1 MTTRS
6 LFALLFIVAA
16 ALLQPAFGDF
26 LTFHSDPQRTGNVS
40 GSGPEVSDLL
50 WSEKVTANGYIGGG
64 TVISDGWVYVASW
77 PDMSYKGEQGV
88 GSFDAVNGS
97 LLWLNPIGGK
107 GGASTPALKDGR
119 IYVGSF
125 SGDLYCIDALTGE
138 TVWNRTLET
147 DPQWWGIASSP
158 LAVDNGILV
167 TTFSLGALHLL
178 DHQGEE
184 VWNISTGRIDPYTS
198 PAYSEG
204 RAYFAG
210 GDPALY
216 CVDVSSGLPLWKL
229 STDAPITS
237 SPSVAHGS
245 VFFAT
250 SDSILAANAAT
261 GDLLWQEPMN
271 GTTSSPAVSFGR
283 VYVGTDDSSLNC
295 YDGSSGALL
304 WRAETNGP
312 VATSPIVAGG
322 LVYFGTQIGDGIIYA
337 LDAVNGSTVWSYD
350 VGEYV
355 MSSPAVSDGVL
366 FIGADDG
373 RVRAF
378 GLKTSAEDEV
388 ETPAD
393 LLDSA
398 EVNISAVT
406 NLSKPEALFIVVENK
421 AVIEE
426 AGKDSPLNVTL
437 IQTDDLPSNISGY
450 DLIFLEMVGA
460 ETAGKLVP
468 LLEGPKADG
477 VPIVAIHSEGY
488 DAVLSNVD
496 LDDHP
501 EIEVYWDYGG
511 LENMKRLFT
520 YLGSELCGL
529 AIPVEEPVP
538 TPKAYIFHPDSPDVF
553 QNTTSYLEWYR
564 NGTDHLYNE
573 SRPTIGVMTYYQ
585 DMAAPERTMLIR
597 VLEDK
602 GANVIDLGF
611 SNTAATKQ
619 FFIENGSSL
628 VDAVILTKSFRI
640 NYGDPDQGISDL
652 EELNVPVLNGIRMYY
667 ETTEEWRAGTGIYPT
682 EVYMQVAMPEMDAV
696 IEPIVIA
703 GRNDTIYEPI
713 ESQMEW
719 LAERALSWA
728 ELGRTPNSEKKVAII
743 YYNHGGGKDNLGA
756 TYINVPRSL
765 QEILDGLNESGY
777 LVEGTV
783 PEEHDLVDLMA
794 HQVTNV
800 GTWAPGELEK
810 MVAGGNATLI
820 PEEEY
825 LAWFETI
832 DPERQREVIE
842 RWGPPPGE
850 IMVYQN
856 ESGKYL
862 VIPKLNFGNVI
873 LAPQP
878 TRGWLQNNTV
888 LYHNKDIPPHH
899 QYIAFYFWLARDF
912 DADFI
917 VHLGKHGTQEWTPG
931 KEVGI
936 SGDDCWPG
944 ILIQDLP
951 VIYPYIVDNI
961 AEGSQAKRRGDAV
974 MITHLTPPIVASG
987 LYGNFTNLA
996 KTAFEYREVENASV
1010 KEKYGVEILLQC
1022 RDLHLD
1028 EDLGVDLDEVSSDPA
1043 AFDEF
1048 VGELERY
1055 LYDLKNEFMPY
1066 GLHTFSRPP
1075 EGEPLVE
1082 MVESMLGQE
1091 FKEEVAL
1098 MIGYEDYPNP
1108 SRLDKEEV
1116 LENCS
1121 LALLSE
1127 VILNET
1133 SPEEAFMRVLS
1144 VNVSENESSLLP
1156 SKNLTLQ
1163 LEKALVY
1170 AEGLASCTE
1179 EMPRFINASESMYT
1193 PPSPADDPIRDP
1205 EVLPTGRNF
1214 HSISPRNVP
1223 TPAAWEVGSALAEDL
1238 IEEYRSENNGTY
1250 PRKLAIVLWAW
1261 ATTDHGVV
1269 ESEILKLVG
1278 AEPVWD
1284 TYGGVTDVRLIPLS
1298 ELGRPRI
1305 DVVVVPSGLHRDLF
1319 PEKLKLIDRA
1329 IRLAANDTATDY
1341 PNYVRENSETIRSD
1355 LLATGNYTEEDADYL
1370 SASRIFLEAAGTYG
1384 PNLDSPVSASDT
1396 WEDDSKL
1403 GDLFIDRM
1411 SYIYGD
1417 DVWGSKTDTGKSY
1430 EAVQTDLY
1438 RLNLADVEAAVQ
1450 HTNSNLYGFV
1460 DNDDVYQYM
1469 GGIAMAVRT
1478 VTGETPS
1485 LYVTDARDN
1494 DEDGKVE
1501 PLKSFFSRELRSR
1514 YFNPKWIEGMQ
1525 GQGYSGAREM
1535 DKFTEYL
1542 WGWDVTVPDLV
1553 TETMWNEAYDVYVDD
1568 KYDLGLKEFFDEN
1581 NPYAYQ
1587 VMTARMLE
1595 TSRKDYWHPTEEMK
1609 QNLAEEFEKS
1619 ETEYGVTC
1627 CHHTCGN
1634 ILLREYMEGVL
1645 TGTTAEKSS
1654 TTSKTSKGGG
1664 SSRHPYP
1671 YDEPASGAT
1680 NQTRS
1685 SGVGVTSAEEPTE
1698 SESVEGEVSGYVMEN
1713 VMEKTSMPSI
1723 SGAPLMGIILVLFIL
1738 LAIGAGFRRR

>member
-1 MTTRS
+1 VTDRS
-6 LFALLFIVAA
+6 IFAILFLVMASV
-16 ALLQPAFGDF
+16 LQPALGDF
-26 LTFHSDPQRTGNVS
+26 PTFHADPQRTGNVS
-40 GSGPEVSDLL
+40 GPGPESPNLL
-50 WSEKVTANGYIGGG
+50 WSEKVTAKGYVGGG
-64 TVISDGWVYVASW
+64 AVVSGGRVYVSSW
-77 PDMSYKGEQGV
+77 PDMSYTGEQGI
-88 GSFDAVNGS
+88 GSLDAGDGS

-125 SGDLYCIDALTGE
+125 SGDLYSIDAETGE

-158 LAVDNGILV
+158 LAIDEGVLA
-167 TTFSLGALHLL
+167 TTFSGGALHLL
-178 DHQGEE
+178 SFEGEE
-184 VWNISTGRIDPYTS
+184 VWNLSTGKIDPYTS
-198 PAYSEG
+198 PAYLG
-204 RAYFAG
+204 GKVYFAG

-216 CVDVSSGLPLWKL
+216 CVEVSSGLPLWKL

-237 SPSVAHGS
+237 SPSVADGS

-250 SDSILAANAAT
+250 KDHLLAADAAT
-261 GDLLWQEPMN
+261 GDELWRVPTK
-271 GTTSSPAVSFGR
+271 GTKSSPAVYLGR

-295 YDGSSGALL
+295 YDESNGTLL

-312 VATSPIVAGG
+312 VATSPVVAGG
-322 LVYFGTQIGDGIIYA
+322 LVYFGTKTGDGMVYA
-337 LDAVNGSTVWSYD
+337 LDAMSGSTVWSYD
-350 VGEYV
+350 VGEYI
-355 MSSPAVSDGVL
+355 MSSPAVSDGFL

-378 GLKTSAEDEV
+378 GPETSA
-388 ETPAD
+388 PAD
-393 LLDSA
+393 GDMLSAPFDSV
-398 EVNISAVT
+398 EVNLSART
-406 NLSKPEALFIVVENK
+406 DLPKPEALFIVVENG

-426 AGKDSPLNVTL
+426 AGKGSPLNVTL
-437 IQTDDLPSNISGY
+437 ILPEDLPSNLSGY

-460 ETAGKLVP
+460 EAAEKLVP

-488 DAVLSNVD
+488 DEILANVD
-496 LDDHP
+496 QEDHP
-501 EIEVYWDYGG
+501 AIEEYWNYGG
-511 LENMKRLFT
+511 LENMRRLFS

-529 AIPVEEPVP
+529 AVPVEEPVP

-553 QNTTSYLEWYR
+553 LNTTSYLEWYR
-564 NGTDHLYNE
+564 NGSDHPYNE
-573 SRPTIGVMTYYQ
+573 GRPTVGVMTYYQ

-597 VLEDK
+597 VLEEK
-602 GANVIDLGF
+602 GANVIDIGF
-611 SNTAATKQ
+611 SGTSAIKQ

-652 EELNVPVLNGIRMYY
+652 QELNVPVLNGIRMYY
-667 ETTEEWRAGTGIYPT
+667 ETTEEWGAGTGIYPT
-682 EVYMQVAMPEMDAV
+682 EVYMQVAMPEMDGV

-703 GRNDTIYEPI
+703 GRNDTLYEPI
-713 ESQMEW
+713 EDQMVW

-728 ELGRTPNSEKKVAII
+728 GLRKTPNSEKKVAII

-777 LVEGTV
+777 MVEWTI
-783 PEEHDLVDLMA
+783 PAERDLVDLMA
-794 HQVTNV
+794 HQGTNV

-810 MVAGGNATLI
+810 MVAAGNATLI

-850 IMVYQN
+850 IMVYEN

-996 KTAFEYREVENASV
+996 KTAFEYGQVENASV
-1010 KEKYGVEILLQC
+1010 KEKYGEEIILQC

-1028 EDLGVDLDEVSSDPA
+1028 EDLGVDLEMVSSDPA

-1048 VGELERY
+1048 VDELEHY

-1066 GLHTFSRPP
+1066 GLHTFNRPP
-1075 EGEPLVE
+1075 EGGPLVE
-1082 MVESMLGQE
+1082 MVESMLGQD
-1091 FKEEVAL
+1091 FKEAVAL
-1098 MIGYEDYPNP
+1098 TIGYEDYPNP

-1127 VILNET
+1127 VLLNKT
-1133 SPEEAFMRVLS
+1133 SIGEACMRVLPM
-1144 VNVSENESSLLP
+1144 NVSENETVLLP
-1156 SKNLTLQ
+1156 SENLTLQ
-1163 LEKALVY
+1163 LEKAIVY

-1179 EMPRFINASESMYT
+1179 EMPRFVNASESMYT

-1284 TYGGVTDVRLIPLS
+1284 SYGGVTDVRLIPLS

-1329 IRLAANDTATDY
+1329 IRLAANDSATDY
-1341 PNYVRENSETIRSD
+1341 PNYVRVNAEIIRSN
-1355 LLATGNYTEEDADYL
+1355 LLASGNYTEEDADYL

-1396 WEDDSKL
+1396 WVEDSKL
-1403 GDLFIDRM
+1403 GNLFIDRM

-1417 DVWGSKTDTGKSY
+1417 DVWGSKTASGKSY

-1438 RLNLADVEAAVQ
+1438 RRNLAEVEAAVH
-1450 HTNSNLYGFV
+1450 HTNSNLYGFA

-1485 LYVTDARDN
+1485 LYVTDARDKS
-1494 DEDGKVE
+1494 ERGKVE

-1514 YFNPKWIEGMQ
+1514 YFNPKWIEGME

-1535 DKFTEYL
+1535 DKFAEYL
-1542 WGWDVTVPDLV
+1542 WGWDVTVPDIV
-1553 TETMWNEAYDVYVDD
+1553 TETMWNEVYDVYVND
-1568 KYDLGLKEFFDEN
+1568 KYDMGLKEFFDEN

-1595 TSRKDYWHPTEEMK
+1595 ASRKDYWHPTEEMK
-1609 QNLAEEFEKS
+1609 QVLAEEFEES

-1634 ILLREYMEGVL
+1634 ILLRDYMEGIL
-1645 TGTTAEKSS
+1645 TGTEPTEASS
-1654 TTSKTSKGGG
+1654 SSSPSKGGG
-1664 SSRHPYP
+1664 PSRHPYP
-1671 YDEPASGAT
+1671 QDRPASSNA
-1680 NQTRS
+1680 NQTKT
-1685 SGVGVTSAEEPTE
+1685 SGVGVTSTEKPAE
-1698 SESVEGEVSGYVMEN
+1698 SESVEGEVSGFVMEN
-1713 VMEKTSMPSI
+1713 VLEKSSMPSI
-1723 SGAPLMGIILVLFIL
+1723 SGAPLVGIILVLFIL

>member
-6 LFALLFIVAA
+6 LFALLFIAA
-16 ALLQPAFGDF
+16 AAHLQPALCDF
-26 LTFHSDPQRTGNVS
+26 LTFHADLQRTGNA
-40 GSGPEVSDLL
+40 SGPGPDAPDLL
-50 WSEKVTANGYIGGG
+50 WSEKVTAKGYIGGG
-64 TVISDGWVYVASW
+64 AAVFDGRVYVASW
-77 PDMSYKGEQGV
+77 PDMSYKGEQGI
-88 GSFDAVNGS
+88 GSFGAGNGS

-125 SGDLYCIDALTGE
+125 YGDLYCIDALTGE

-158 LAVDNGILV
+158 LALDEGVLV
-167 TTFSLGALHLL
+167 MTFSSGALHHLTL
-178 DHQGEE
+178 DGQEI
-184 VWNISTGRIDPYTS
+184 WNLSTGKIDPYTS
-198 PAYSEG
+198 PAYFDG
-204 RAYFAG
+204 KVYFAG

-216 CVDVSSGLPLWKL
+216 CVDVSSGHILWKL
-229 STDAPITS
+229 PTEAPITS
-237 SPSVAHGS
+237 TPSVADGS
-245 VFFAT
+245 VFFA
-250 SDSILAANAAT
+250 SGDRFVAADAAT
-261 GDLLWQEPMN
+261 GDVIWEEPMT
-271 GTTSSPAVSFGR
+271 GTISSPAISHGR
-283 VYVGTDDSSLNC
+283 VYVGTGDSSLNC
-295 YDGSSGALL
+295 YDESSGNLL

-312 VATSPIVAGG
+312 VASSPVVAGG
-322 LVYFGTQIGDGIIYA
+322 LVYFGTQTGEGIVYA
-337 LDAVNGSTVWSYD
+337 LDAMSGSTVWSYN

-355 MSSPAVSDGVL
+355 MSSPAVSDGLL

-373 RVRAF
+373 RVRAMGPKAPTEAGVEMPF
-378 GLKTSAEDEV
+378 DLTS
-388 ETPAD
+388 
-393 LLDSA
+393 SA
-398 EVNISAVT
+398 GE
-406 NLSKPEALFIVVENK
+406 NLSAGTDLPKPEALFIVVENK

-426 AGKDSPLNVTL
+426 AGKDSPLKVTL
-437 IQTDDLPSNISGY
+437 IPPDDLPSNLSGR

-460 ETAGKLVP
+460 ETAERLAP

-488 DAVLSNVD
+488 DEILANVD

-501 EIEVYWDYGG
+501 AIEEYWNYGG
-511 LENMKRLFT
+511 LENMKRLFS
-520 YLGSELCGL
+520 YLGAELCDL
-529 AIPVEEPVP
+529 PIPVEEPVP

-553 QNTTSYLEWYR
+553 LNTTFYLEWYR
-564 NGTDHLYNE
+564 NRTDHPYNE

-585 DMAAPERTMLIR
+585 DMAAPERTLLFR
-597 VLEDK
+597 VLEGN
-602 GANVIDLGF
+602 GANVIDIGF
-611 SNTAATKQ
+611 SGTSAIKQ
-619 FFIENGSSL
+619 FFIENGSSM
-628 VDAVILTKSFRI
+628 VDAMILTKSFRI

-667 ETTEEWRAGTGIYPT
+667 ETTEEWRGGTGIYPT
-682 EVYMQVAMPEMDAV
+682 EVYMQVAMPEMDGV
-696 IEPIVIA
+696 IEPIVVA
-703 GRNDTIYEPI
+703 GRNDTLYEPI
-713 ESQMEW
+713 EDQMEW
-719 LAERALSWA
+719 LADRAIAWA
-728 ELGRTPNSEKKVAII
+728 ELSRTPNREKKAAII

-783 PEEHDLVDLMA
+783 PEERDLVDLMA
-794 HQVTNV
+794 HQGTNV
-800 GTWAPGELEK
+800 GTWAPGELDK
-810 MVAGGNATLI
+810 MVAKGNATLI

-832 DPERQREVIE
+832 SPERQREVIE
-842 RWGPPPGE
+842 RWGPAPGE

-856 ESGKYL
+856 ENGKYL

-878 TRGWLQNNTV
+878 TRGWLQNSTV

-899 QYIAFYFWLARDF
+899 QYIAFYFWLAQGF

-974 MITHLTPPIVASG
+974 MITHLTPPIVATG

-996 KTAFEYREVENASV
+996 KTAFEYGQVENASV
-1010 KEKYGVEILLQC
+1010 KEKYGEEILLQC

-1028 EDLGVDLDEVSSDPA
+1028 EDLDVDLEEVSSDPA

-1048 VGELERY
+1048 VDELEHY

-1066 GLHTFSRPP
+1066 GLHTFNRPP
-1075 EGEPLVE
+1075 KGESLVE
-1082 MVESMLGQE
+1082 MVESMLGQD
-1091 FKEEVAL
+1091 FKVEVAF

-1108 SRLDKEEV
+1108 SRLDKEEE

-1127 VILNET
+1127 VLLNET
-1133 SPEEAFMRVLS
+1133 SPEEACMRVLS
-1144 VNVSENESSLLP
+1144 MNVSENETLLP
-1156 SKNLTLQ
+1156 SSENLTLQ

-1170 AEGLASCTE
+1170 ASGLSSCTQ
-1179 EMPRFINASESMYT
+1179 EMSRFVNASESEYT

-1238 IEEYRSENNGTY
+1238 IGEYRSENNGTY
-1250 PRKLAIVLWAW
+1250 PIKLAIVLWAW

-1284 TYGGVTDVRLIPLS
+1284 SYGGVTDVRLIPLS

-1329 IRLAANDTATDY
+1329 IRLAANDSETDY
-1341 PNYVRENSETIRSD
+1341 PNYVRENAGMIRSD
-1355 LLATGNYTEEDADYL
+1355 LLASGNYTEEDADYL

-1403 GDLFIDRM
+1403 GNLFIDRM

-1417 DVWGSKTDTGKSY
+1417 EVWGSKTVTGKSY

-1438 RLNLADVEAAVQ
+1438 RRNLAEVEAAVH
-1450 HTNSNLYGFV
+1450 HTNSNLYGFA

-1485 LYVTDARDN
+1485 LYVTDARDKS
-1494 DEDGKVE
+1494 EDGKVE

-1535 DKFTEYL
+1535 DKFAEYL

-1553 TETMWNEAYDVYVDD
+1553 TETMWNEVYDVYVSD
-1568 KYDLGLKEFFDEN
+1568 KYDMGLKEFFDEN

-1587 VMTARMLE
+1587 VITARMLE
-1595 TSRKDYWHPTEEMK
+1595 TSRKEYWHPTEEMK
-1609 QNLAEEFEKS
+1609 RELAEQFEES
-1619 ETEYGVTC
+1619 ESDYGVTC

-1634 ILLREYMEGVL
+1634 LFLRDYMEGII
-1645 TGTTAEKSS
+1645 TGTEPEKSS
-1654 TTSKTSKGGG
+1654 SSSASKGGG
-1664 SSRHPYP
+1664 SSRHPYTK
-1671 YDEPASGAT
+1671 DSGKSNQTSALGVGAT
-1680 NQTRS
+1680 STEKP
-1685 SGVGVTSAEEPTE
+1685 VE
-1698 SESVEGEVSGYVMEN
+1698 SESIQGEVSGFVMEN
-1713 VMEKTSMPSI
+1713 ALEKTNMPSI

-1738 LAIGAGFRRR
+1738 LAVGVGFRRSK